1 MTLLHW
7 SLKYM
12 FYNHDLLPQLDFLNR
27 QTATQTSWTPC
38 EVPGWQVTPY
48 QVLQALLPARLC
60 LWRTLSSRC
69 SAMLACCS
77 HQDFPAEPPHQ
88 KLVGPVS
95 LSPFGNPSLNVTR
108 VYMVWG
114 NEWPWLGWGIFL
126 TRALTLGS
134 TGTAGNLEEKNHL
147 SYSFYS
153 SSSQIK
159 ST

>member
-12 FYNHDLLPQLDFLNR
+12 FYNHDLLPQLDFLYR

-95 LSPFGNPSLNVTR
+95 LSPFGNPSSMSHVCTWSGEMSDPGLD
-108 VYMVWG
+108 G
-114 NEWPWLGWGIFL
+114 G
-126 TRALTLGS
+126 
-134 TGTAGNLEEKNHL
+134 
-147 SYSFYS
+147 YS
-153 SSSQIK
+153 SHERSPWAARVQLGTWRRKITSAIPFTAFHHK
-159 ST
+159 